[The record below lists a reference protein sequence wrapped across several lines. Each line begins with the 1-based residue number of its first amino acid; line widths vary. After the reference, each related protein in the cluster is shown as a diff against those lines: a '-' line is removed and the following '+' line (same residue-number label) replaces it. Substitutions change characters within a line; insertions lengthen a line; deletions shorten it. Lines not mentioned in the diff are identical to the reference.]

1 MILGNYAFVRMFF
14 YGVALLVVAS
24 GCGEKS
30 AAEWHAKAQM
40 LVADNVL
47 RQLDVQVLAQA
58 EYAEEQA
65 LALDSTLVE
74 AALTL
79 AALYETRGAY
89 EDAAALYRYL
99 IEQNAELG
107 SAYAGLGFALAAQ
120 GRYSGAMRAYQ
131 DALRRGERSALLY
144 TRLGHVYQALGHVQ
158 EHLLSARA
166 SYRAAL
172 QLEPDGADAHAHLA
186 RVESRLG
193 NREEALALYARALA
207 LQEGDSD
214 VRVELASLYRDMGQA
229 QVGRGI
235 LAEGLAQHP
244 ESPLLHQEMGRFL
257 WEDGDGSRALQ
268 HFSKALEGDENL
280 VLARRYMALI
290 YSGQGTY
297 DKALSTYGELARRQ
311 PQDASLHVS
320 MGIVHSQIGDLAAAE
335 QAFKKA
341 LALGGD
347 GGDAALKLG
356 GLYMHQRRLRAAV
369 KVFKE
374 AVELHADN
382 AELHA
387 ALGDVYRQLGVL
399 GAAIEAG
406 ERAVALEPSR
416 ALWRYHLAMTYE
428 RVYPQRAKDEWRRYA
443 ELAAGDPRE
452 EQRLREAK
460 NKWEKQP

>member
-1 MILGNYAFVRMFF
+1 MILGNYAPARAFF
-14 YGVALLVVAS
+14 YGVVLLVVAS
-24 GCGEKS
+24 GCAEKS
-30 AAEWHAKAQM
+30 AAEWHAKAQT

-47 RQLDVQVLAQA
+47 RQLDVQVLAEA

-65 LALDSTLVE
+65 LALDSTLVD

-79 AALYETRGAY
+79 AALYEARGAY
-89 EDAAALYRYL
+89 EEAAAVYRRL
-99 IEQNAELG
+99 IEQNAQMG
-107 SAYAGLGFALAAQ
+107 PAYAGLGFALAAQ

-172 QLEPDGADAHAHLA
+172 QLEPDGVDAHAHLA

-214 VRVELASLYRDMGQA
+214 VRVELAALYREMGQA

-235 LAEGLAQHP
+235 LAEGLAQYP
-244 ESPLLHQEMGRFL
+244 DSPLLHQEMGRFL

-268 HFSKALEGDENL
+268 HFSKALDGDKDL
-280 VLARRYMALI
+280 VLRYMALI
-290 YSGQGTY
+290 YSSQGDY
-297 DKALSTYGELARRQ
+297 DKALSTYGELAQRQ
-311 PQDASLHVS
+311 PQNASLYVS
-320 MGIVHSQIGDLAAAE
+320 MGIVHSQIGDLATAE

-341 LALGGD
+341 LDWGGD

-356 GLYMHQRRLRAAV
+356 GLYMHQQRLRAAI

-374 AVELHADN
+374 AVELHTDN

-406 ERAVALEPSR
+406 ERAVALEPER
-416 ALWRYHLAMTYE
+416 ALWRYHLATTYE
-428 RVYPQRAKDEWRRYA
+428 RAFPQRAKDEWRRYA

-452 EQRLREAK
+452 AQRLRAAK
-460 NKWEKQP
+460 SKWEKQP